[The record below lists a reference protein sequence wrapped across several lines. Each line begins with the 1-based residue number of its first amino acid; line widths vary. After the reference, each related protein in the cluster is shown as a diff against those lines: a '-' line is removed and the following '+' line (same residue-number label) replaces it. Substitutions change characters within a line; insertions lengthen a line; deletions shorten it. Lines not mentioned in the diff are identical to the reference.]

1 MAKSK
6 AILNAVKA
14 ASGASSAE
22 ILSTKLVTTRR
33 STSSRAL
40 LATTVEAE
48 IAVGVDTAEAA
59 QAAAVGLSAEN
70 LNEALAAV
78 GVPAATVL
86 VAPTI
91 DAASGEAVP
100 APGVVFFV
108 RMAARS
114 KLHLAYFSDAVVR
127 TLRAAASRAAVV
139 DVERVRV
146 TVSVILGVHSL
157 AGAGRAGGAGGAGGA
172 GARGGQRRVAGD
184 SRIDVRATLLSEA
197 DAQSAALMLTVDR

>member
-1 MAKSK
+1 LAKSK
-6 AILNAVKA
+6 AILDAVKA

-48 IAVGVDTAEAA
+48 VAVGVDTAEAA
-59 QAAAVGLSAEN
+59 QAAAGGLSAEN

-91 DAASGEAVP
+91 DAATGEVITVTVR
-100 APGVVFFV
+100 APPPLH
-108 RMAARS
+108 RPSSAR
-114 KLHLAYFSDAVVR
+114 
-127 TLRAAASRAAVV
+127 RAAACAES
-139 DVERVRV
+139 
-146 TVSVILGVHSL
+146 
-157 AGAGRAGGAGGAGGA
+157 
-172 GARGGQRRVAGD
+172 
-184 SRIDVRATLLSEA
+184 
-197 DAQSAALMLTVDR
+197 